1 MKKTLVI
8 TLFFLMVIAL
18 TTVAAESVSVYTT
31 FEEPLA
37 QELFDAFEAETGIK
51 VEWVRLSTGEAVAR
65 LEAEAKNPQ
74 VSAWVGG
81 VGLGHIEAKEK
92 GLTMPYRSPL
102 AEKTPAQYRDP
113 EYYWMGLYI
122 GPLAF
127 ATNNDRA
134 EELGVEPPQGWFDII
149 DSKYAGMVRMANPST
164 SGTAYNVITN
174 ILSLFGNDED
184 LTFAYLKKLDINVN
198 QYTKS
203 GFAG

>member
-65 LEAEAKNPQ
+65 LEAEANNPQ

-81 VGLGHIEAKEK
+81 VGLGHIEAKEQ
-92 GLTMPYRSPL
+92 GLTMP
-102 AEKTPAQYRDP
+102 
-113 EYYWMGLYI
+113 
-122 GPLAF
+122 
-127 ATNNDRA
+127 
-134 EELGVEPPQGWFDII
+134 
-149 DSKYAGMVRMANPST
+149 
-164 SGTAYNVITN
+164 
-174 ILSLFGNDED
+174 
-184 LTFAYLKKLDINVN
+184 
-198 QYTKS
+198 
-203 GFAG
+203 